1 MNKTQEIL
9 SDITVFNK
17 YAKYIPEISR
27 RETFDEICD
36 RNMTMHIRKFPQ
48 LKDEIRQVYKDFVR
62 TKKVLPSMRSLQFG
76 GMPIELSNTRIFNCS
91 YLPIEDIDSF
101 SEVMF
106 LLLSGT
112 GVGFSVQRHHIERLP
127 VVVGPTQKTRRFLVG
142 DSIEGWADAIKVLIK
157 AYFKGKSDPIFDY
170 RDIRA
175 KGARLVTSGGKAP
188 GPDPLRI
195 CIDKIRAVLN
205 GSLGKKLTTLEA
217 HDILCHIADAVLSG
231 GIRRAAMISLFS
243 HDDLDMLSCKS
254 GPWWELN
261 PQRGRANNSVLLH
274 REFTTKEQ
282 FDSIWQKVIE
292 SGAGEPGVYWSNDF
306 DWGTNPCVEIGLRP
320 YQFCNLTEINVS
332 DVDTQEELEGR
343 TKAATFIG
351 TLQAAYT
358 DFHYLRPIWEETTKA
373 DALIGVSM
381 TGIGSGAV
389 LKLDLVK
396 SANVVK
402 EENERIANIIGINVA
417 ARTTAVKPAGCVT
430 LDTRIKVP
438 TGNSISM
445 EELFALHG
453 YDKEF
458 LSTIG
463 SNTWLEVSPDKT
475 GIPLVLDE
483 NNDPQE
489 VTKLYVNGVKEVF
502 EIEFEDGNLYKLT
515 GNHKLKTKDGTWK
528 RVDELTI
535 NDEILSF

>member
-127 VVVGPTQKTRRFLVG
+127 VVVGPSQKTRRFLVG

-306 DWGTNPCVEIGLRP
+306 DWGTNPCVTGDTLVSVVDHCATENVEIISHGVP
-320 YQFCNLTEINVS
+320 YQIPMKMLVELYETSALPPMIISYNIEGNNLECDYMTNAALTRKNA
-332 DVDTQEELEGR
+332 DVIELE
-343 TKAATFIG
+343 
-351 TLQAAYT
+351 
-358 DFHYLRPIWEETTKA
+358 
-373 DALIGVSM
+373 
-381 TGIGSGAV
+381 
-389 LKLDLVK
+389 
-396 SANVVK
+396 
-402 EENERIANIIGINVA
+402 
-417 ARTTAVKPAGCVT
+417 
-430 LDTRIKVP
+430 
-438 TGNSISM
+438 
-445 EELFALHG
+445 
-453 YDKEF
+453 
-458 LSTIG
+458 LS
-463 SNTWLEVSPDKT
+463 NDKT
-475 GIPLVLDE
+475 I
-483 NNDPQE
+483 
-489 VTKLYVNGVKEVF
+489 
-502 EIEFEDGNLYKLT
+502 KLT
-515 GNHKLKTKDGTWK
+515 PDHRVFTENRGWVEAKDLNES
-528 RVDELTI
+528 D
-535 NDEILSF
+535 ILISIE